1 MLKSDFRFSNIM
13 TIDDKVRYGMMA
25 LGGASLVFAA
35 MGLHIGPL
43 ETLAGSGTM

>member
-1 MLKSDFRFSNIM
+1 MISVFLDAM

-43 ETLAGSGTM
+43 ETLSGAGSL